1 MSIDNVARLAGVST
15 ATVSRVLNQ
24 HPGVKPETREKVLA
38 AIAAS
43 GYQPNLLARQL
54 RTAKS
59 KMLLVLVSSITNPFC
74 SMVVRGIEEEAEARG
89 YHILLCNSESRLT
102 RESAYLGLL
111 SGKVVDG
118 VITMDAISC
127 LPGLTALIGDS
138 PWVQCAEGDPS
149 YLASSVTIDN
159 YGAASAVVRHLAAK
173 GHRRIALINTD
184 MRYLYSHQREAG
196 YRETLAELGL
206 TWQHVEYVSDVDYQA
221 GSAAMTQMLQ
231 LTEAP
236 DALFAVSDVLAGGAL
251 HSAHQAGLRVPQDLA
266 VMGFDGVPFSAVTTP
281 PLTTIEQP
289 MHQLG
294 VRSVQLLLARIK
306 NQRAPVV
313 HEVLDWQLVERA
325 ST

>member
-24 HPGVKPETREKVLA
+24 HLGVKPETREKVLA

-74 SMVVRGIEEEAEARG
+74 SMVVRGIEAEAEARG

-102 RESAYLGLL
+102 RESAYLALL

-138 PWVQCAEGDPS
+138 PWVQCAEGDPA
-149 YLASSVTIDN
+149 YQASSVTIDN
-159 YGAASAVVRHLAAK
+159 HGAACAVVRHLAAK

-196 YRETLAELGL
+196 YRETLTELGL
-206 TWQHVEYVSDVDYQA
+206 AWQHVEYVSGVDYEA
-221 GSAAMTQMLQ
+221 GSAAMAQMLQ
-231 LTEAP
+231 LPQPP
-236 DALFAVSDVLAGGAL
+236 DAIFAVSDVLAGGAL
-251 HSAHQAGLRVPQDLA
+251 HSVHQAGLRVPQDLA

-306 NQRAPVV
+306 NHRAPVV